1 MKTLI
6 FRIAILPILCGLS
19 MLTAGAQ
26 QPPAPNPVPAREETP
41 KPPARE
47 DDYRRSGVH
56 VSPDEDYKIGAGDV
70 IDIKVADADEL
81 SGIYR
86 VSADGTIKLRFLGRI
101 LVLDKTPEELAK
113 TITDGLQGKYLFD
126 PRVDVIVREY
136 NSRMIYIQG
145 AVGRPGV
152 YQMEGRPNLLQ
163 LIVLAGG
170 LSQNFGS
177 TAFIIRRVKI
187 PEAERRAA
195 EASIREQNAQ
205 PQEAKADP
213 SATDPSDPDRPRL
226 TDAEWLAR
234 QYTLIKLN
242 INGLF
247 KGRFDQNMFLE
258 PGDVVTIPPTDLFFM
273 TGQFKAPG
281 SFPLKEGTSL
291 RQAVALAQG
300 FTPTASP
307 GKSIIFR
314 ENPETGQRLE
324 LHVDLG
330 EIMNG
335 KKEDMLVYPND
346 VIVVPTSGFKTFAIP
361 ALQTATFSILTTL
374 LLRVFF

>member
-6 FRIAILPILCGLS
+6 FRIVILPIVCGLS
-19 MLTAGAQ
+19 MVAAGAQ
-26 QPPAPNPVPAREETP
+26 QPPAQNPVPAREETP
-41 KPPARE
+41 RPPARD

-56 VSPDEDYKIGAGDV
+56 VSADEDYKIGAGDV

-101 LVLDKTPEELAK
+101 LALDKTPEELAK

-187 PEAERRAA
+187 PDAERRAV
-195 EASIREQNAQ
+195 EASLREQNAQ
-205 PQEAKADP
+205 PQEAK
-213 SATDPSDPDRPRL
+213 TDASDADPDRPRL

-324 LHVDLG
+324 LHIDLG

-346 VIVVPTSGFKTFAIP
+346 VIVVPASGFKTFAIP
-361 ALQTATFSILTTL
+361 ALQTATFSVLTTL

>member
-6 FRIAILPILCGLS
+6 FRIVILPILCGLC
-19 MLTAGAQ
+19 MVAAGAQ
-26 QPPAPNPVPAREETP
+26 QPPAPNPVPAREETAR
-41 KPPARE
+41 PPARD

-81 SGIYR
+81 SGVYR

-101 LVLDKTPEELAK
+101 LALDKTPEELAK

-187 PEAERRAA
+187 PDAERRAQ
-195 EASIREQNAQ
+195 EASLKEQNAQ
-205 PQEAKADP
+205 PQEAK
-213 SATDPSDPDRPRL
+213 TDASDADPDRPRL

-273 TGQFKAPG
+273 TGQLKAPG

-314 ENPETGQRLE
+314 ENPETGKRLE
-324 LHVDLG
+324 LNVDLG
-330 EIMNG
+330 EIMSG

-346 VIVVPTSGFKTFAIP
+346 VIVVPASGFKTFAIP
-361 ALQTATFSILTTL
+361 AIQTATFSVLTTL